1 MENDLNQ
8 SAEQFMYLM
17 DRLRQLGPQ
26 TAPPRD
32 ANISPSQLAFIT
44 YLNSNPGCGIQTIA
58 AGLRLSKATVSI
70 GVNQMEEA
78 GFVTRKP
85 DPQDGRAI
93 QLFLTPKGQKL
104 HQQTHDFRCRKFNRL
119 LRDLT
124 PQDRS
129 TLLTILERSVQS
141 VENEEQGIDK

>member
-1 MENDLNQ
+1 MENNLNQ
-8 SAEQFMYLM
+8 SAEQFMLLM

-26 TAPPRD
+26 SAPPRN

-44 YLNSNPGCGIQTIA
+44 YLHSNPGCGIQAIA
-58 AGLRLSKATVSI
+58 AGLRLSKPTVSI

-78 GFVTRKP
+78 GFITRQP
-85 DPQDGRAI
+85 NPQDGRAI

-104 HQQTHDFRCRKFNRL
+104 HQQTHEFRCKKFNRL

-141 VENEEQGIDK
+141 VENEEQGMDK